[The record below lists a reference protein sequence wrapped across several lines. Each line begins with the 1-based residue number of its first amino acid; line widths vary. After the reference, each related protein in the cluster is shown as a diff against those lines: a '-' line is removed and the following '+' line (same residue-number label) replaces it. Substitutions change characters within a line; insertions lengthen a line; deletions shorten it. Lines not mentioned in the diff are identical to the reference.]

1 MRPFGRNC
9 GLEQHPVVL
18 VEEGGERHVLPREID
33 ETPLDDPDTGEK
45 SGYLMPEPENDESFS
60 FTDAPEDYPEEWVD
74 TARNGA
80 LRLRSDRRPYAAQ
93 ELTIGRHH
101 RHDWTPNAASSFPTT
116 IRVSM
121 MQAGRNGHNDNGPGS

>member
-45 SGYLMPEPENDESFS
+45 SGYLMPEPENDESFW

-93 ELTIGRHH
+93 ELTIDAGGTIGTTGRP
-101 RHDWTPNAASSFPTT
+101 TPRRPFRQPYAY
-116 IRVSM
+116 R
-121 MQAGRNGHNDNGPGS
+121 